1 MGRQLEK
8 LEQIWL
14 VFLISLRVSDNSFTH
29 IPVSSDTEREIWHA
43 LLEPGLMDQ
52 KLPFQIL
59 VWITDRWALS
69 KETADPQPRM
79 ALSKPSS
86 VCRLYVGQQR
96 HLVILWF
103 KYTLFSWELSNL
115 IKL

>member
-8 LEQIWL
+8 LEQIWF
-14 VFLISLRVSDNSFTH
+14 VFLISLRVSENSFTH
-29 IPVSSDTEREIWHA
+29 ISISCNRERDVACSSRAWSHGPRNY
-43 LLEPGLMDQ
+43 LFRFWGGLQ
-52 KLPFQIL
+52 TCGLYL
-59 VWITDRWALS
+59 T

-86 VCRLYVGQQR
+86 GCRLNVGQQR

-103 KYTLFSWELSNL
+103 KYTLFS
-115 IKL
+115 